1 MEVKRSLHSGGKS
14 IAVFNDQNKTK
25 EGSSEAA
32 AFCSSRAIQSLW
44 IYFARGLWC
53 LSVVEH
59 LHTADVDR
67 SESVSAASEIQ
78 GSTVLWH
85 GASLVQSI
93 PYNLKK
99 SCWEQ
104 LGRLRY
110 CFGQIGLIGTPM
122 RAQFTDKRFGEAE
135 EESHTVNWV
144 ESEPETV
151 SYSHCGAE
159 LSL

>member
-1 MEVKRSLHSGGKS
+1 MVNLLQCLMTKIKQKKE
-14 IAVFNDQNKTK
+14 AVRLQ
-25 EGSSEAA
+25 
-32 AFCSSRAIQSLW
+32 L
-44 IYFARGLWC
+44 FARPERSSLCEFILLVDYDACWS
-53 LSVVEH
+53 LSIYTQLMWIGVKVW
-59 LHTADVDR
+59 VQQVR
-67 SESVSAASEIQ
+67 FKAAPFCDTEQ
-78 GSTVLWH
+78 
-85 GASLVQSI
+85 ASCNQYLTI
-93 PYNLKK
+93 KKK